1 MKSKK
6 QKNNLRKS
14 KIRYNQRYLQT
25 GGTLIYIIYMGRV
38 IEIDTDTQITIA
50 DLKDNILRLSL
61 LPISL
66 EQRFLMVLSER
77 SIGECYDW
85 VPLNDIIRHLGQ
97 DERLQLTLTLNPL
110 AVNTIAEMFN
120 IDRFAF
126 TSVYRVN
133 RERNLILRAIIYTL
147 FQYYSRYISDLRKAI
162 DGIVTPLEVFR
173 PISRRGEFKIYI
185 RTLTNSNYELM
196 VLSTDTVHDIKLMI
210 EKITEIRPHKARLL
224 LTECTLDD
232 GRPVTCQLEDGR
244 TLASYNITANR
255 TLKLVLHLGPSK
267 CGCEKYKCESC
278 IMSQMKIR
286 CMIDQIEHPET
297 EVNQSIIVY
306 VSRQIRENQNEIIHL
321 TRVLHALR
329 GQIPPPPGSIPPPGA
344 ALGAPPGPTPLGPP
358 PGPPPALRPT
368 PLGLPPGPPPALRP
382 TPLGLPPGSI
392 PPPGAALG
400 APPGPPPALRPT
412 PLGLPPG
419 PPPALRPTPPGPP
432 PGGQSGSRPTPFGPP
447 PGPPLGSKQP
457 TLGPPPGS
465 RQQPPPGQGIG
476 EDRPIFQMGFNRQL
490 VIQALQQ
497 TNNNEEEALNLIIAS
512 LN

>member
-6 QKNNLRKS
+6 QKNNLRQS
-14 KIRYNQRYLQT
+14 KMKNNLRFLQT
-25 GGTLIYIIYMGRV
+25 GGRLINIIYMNQV
-38 IEIDTDTQITIA
+38 IEIDTDIQITIA
-50 DLKDNILRLSL
+50 DLKDIIYRSRL

-120 IDRFAF
+120 IDRFHF
-126 TSVYRVN
+126 TSVYSVN

-185 RTLTNSNYELM
+185 QTLTNSNYELM
-196 VLSTDTVHDIKLMI
+196 VLSTDTVRDIKLMI

-232 GRPVTCQLEDGR
+232 GRPVACQLEDGR

-255 TLKLVLHLGPSK
+255 TLRLLLHLSPSK

-344 ALGAPPGPTPLGPP
+344 ALGAPPGP
-358 PGPPPALRPT
+358 PPALRPT

-382 TPLGLPPGSI
+382 TPLGPPPGSI
-392 PPPGAALG
+392 PPAGATLG

-412 PLGLPPG
+412 PF
-419 PPPALRPTPPGPP
+419 GPP
-432 PGGQSGSRPTPFGPP
+432 PGGQSGSRPPPFGPP
-447 PGPPLGSKQP
+447 PGPPPGTKQP

-465 RQQPPPGQGIG
+465 RQQPPPGPGIG

-497 TNNNEEEALNLIIAS
+497 TNNNEEEALNLILAS